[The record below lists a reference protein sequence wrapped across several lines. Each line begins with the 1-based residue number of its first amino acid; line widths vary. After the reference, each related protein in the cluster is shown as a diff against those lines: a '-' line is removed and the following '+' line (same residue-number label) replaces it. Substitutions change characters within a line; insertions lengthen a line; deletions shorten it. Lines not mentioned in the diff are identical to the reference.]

1 MRWNSVFERQDVDE
15 LLSPGTEVKVT
26 GYDMLMMIKQSLGTL
41 KEQTHE
47 KYDLTDKDL
56 ESVIGE
62 TNAVGEWLPLKSDK
76 ENKVPAALRLNPD
89 EVDRRDTDL
98 NDYRVYEG
106 HHYRVSAKDE
116 AAFKELR
123 LLKLA
128 GTKRN
133 GKRRNFRSYSDEMVG
148 SEGGMVRG
156 KENKS
161 AYDEKRKLAAQAKKD
176 ALWTANGECPK
187 KTSIHQRS
195 SNAIKDILVKSS
207 RTESDGSVVYG
218 KVATAKDIHSD
229 VPELIDL
236 TTCDD
241 PCSAAAINSIG
252 MVLPHVNP
260 SIVVLGETKSGRNIN
275 KNKKLAGSNRDFSKS
290 KDSCRI
296 KVASSSKNEVRVDP
310 EIITLD

>member
-176 ALWTANGECPK
+176 ALWTAN
-187 KTSIHQRS
+187 
-195 SNAIKDILVKSS
+195 
-207 RTESDGSVVYG
+207 
-218 KVATAKDIHSD
+218 D